1 MNKIQI
7 WTYEFFGLAL
17 AEEMLQSTDRLASS
31 LHSLSEIHCMP
42 SALGMPP
49 LSYGSRAVLDARRLI
64 IDWGKYNYTALEI
77 NEGIDRPPTPPP
89 LYT

>member
-1 MNKIQI
+1 
-7 WTYEFFGLAL
+7 
-17 AEEMLQSTDRLASS
+17 
-31 LHSLSEIHCMP
+31 MP

-77 NEGIDRPPTPPP
+77 NEGIDRPPPPP
-89 LYT
+89 PPTLHIMSIFFFKPLESQMIGLITSHFDALQYKV